1 MHQRRQLARHCAGAL
16 IVATLAACS
25 TGDRLGDAQVRP
37 ADRAECLVGNQR
49 QDLAGTPTLM
59 GGSGCR
65 TDPSNPR
72 PLNKRTE

>member
-1 MHQRRQLARHCAGAL
+1 MDQRRQLARCSVGAL

-37 ADRAECLVGNQR
+37 ADRAECQVGNQR

-59 GGSGCR
+59 GGTGCR
-65 TDPSNPR
+65 SDPANPR